1 MAYAD
6 LSKRQQNLLDRLA
19 MRTQAGRESSP
30 QLERML
36 GRSGIAEADMPG
48 LLAEADPED
57 ALTRIAMRGALGG
70 RRAAMLRN
78 EMAVEDN
85 LAEIA
90 RLEPLARTRMTDEI
104 ASGYANLPQELAAML
119 GGPVD
124 PNSEALQA
132 LGSRWLAGRQ
142 TSMDQAM
149 SGLEERSAALRMDV
163 KSQGAAFDREN
174 LVGMGDVAEM
184 LERLEEEEDALA
196 ATERGFLY
204 GSFLPGPIGI
214 GIGAATGGRQGTMG
228 ALSGTFNTAAFAAQL
243 FGSFGGGGA
252 GRGGS
257 MMASGGTGTSP
268 YYDYANPDP
277 YQQYT
282 VF

>member
-6 LSKRQQNLLDRLA
+6 LSRRQQNLLDRLA
-19 MRTQAGRESSP
+19 MRTEAGRESSP

-36 GRSGIAEADMPG
+36 SRSGIADEDMTG

-57 ALTRIAMRGALGG
+57 ALTRIAQRGAQGG

-78 EMAVEDN
+78 KMAVEDN
-85 LAEIA
+85 LAEIE

-104 ASGYANLPQELAAML
+104 AAGYSNLPQELASLL

-174 LVGMGDVAEM
+174 LIGMGDVAEM
-184 LERLEEEEDALA
+184 LKRLDEEEDALA
-196 ATERGFLY
+196 ATERGFLF
-204 GSFLPGPIGI
+204 GSLMPGPIGI
-214 GIGAATGGRQGTMG
+214 GLGAASGGRQGAMG
-228 ALSGTFNTAAFAAQL
+228 GLSGTFNTAAFAAQL
-243 FGSFGGGGA
+243 FGSFGGT

-257 MMASGGTGTSP
+257 LMPNGGTGTSP
-268 YYDYANPDP
+268 LYDYNNPDP